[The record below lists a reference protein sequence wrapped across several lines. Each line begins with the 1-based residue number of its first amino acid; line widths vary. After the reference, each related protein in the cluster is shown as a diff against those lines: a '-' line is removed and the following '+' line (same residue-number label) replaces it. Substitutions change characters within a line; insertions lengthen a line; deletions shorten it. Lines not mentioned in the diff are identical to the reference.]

1 MNFYIVLGQSKYPI
15 ANQLFTE
22 KEVEDM
28 KQLPQSVN
36 WSFVLI
42 QVPWENTVW
51 SRVGGRGKSPYK
63 GELTT
68 IRVEKAIAYQAQQYA
83 IWLSNQ
89 DSIELEN

>member
-1 MNFYIVLGQSKYPI
+1 MNFYIVLGQSNHPI

-36 WSFVLI
+36 WSFVPI
-42 QVPWENTVW
+42 QVPWENTAW

-63 GELTT
+63 KDLTT

-89 DSIELEN
+89 ESTESE

>member
-1 MNFYIVLGQSKYPI
+1 MNFYIVLGQSNYPI

-22 KEVEDM
+22 KDVEEM
-28 KQLPQSVN
+28 KQLPQAVD
-36 WSFVLI
+36 WSFVPI

-51 SRVGGRGKSPYK
+51 SRIGGRGKSPYK
-63 GELTT
+63 GDLTT

-89 DSIELEN
+89 N